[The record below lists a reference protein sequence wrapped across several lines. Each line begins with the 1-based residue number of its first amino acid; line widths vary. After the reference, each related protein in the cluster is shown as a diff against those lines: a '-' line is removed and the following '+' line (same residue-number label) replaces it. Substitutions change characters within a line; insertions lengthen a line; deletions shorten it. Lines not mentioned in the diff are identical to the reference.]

1 MGEYIRKLRIEKSFA
16 LLADGGLSL
25 TDIAFTCG
33 FADQSHFLRCFKQ
46 FGCDSPSAYRKLL
59 LKKHVNPVLF

>member
-1 MGEYIRKLRIEKSFA
+1 MGEYIRKLRVEKSFA

-25 TDIAFTCG
+25 TDIAYACG

-46 FGCDSPSAYRKLL
+46 FGGSNPSAYRKFLL
-59 LKKHVNPVLF
+59 SPC